1 MSLKLYISLL
11 SVALF
16 FSVAF
21 AASPTP
27 STTKSVQPPIPP
39 VIDTNQQC
47 KRRDG
52 SNPIQKL
59 CIAWVDNSQFGAFYS
74 VTFTPGGTQTYQTG
88 LTTFDTYLDSRDLG
102 GVAVTLQAST
112 TYTFTVVTHDYFGYS
127 STPAT
132 ISFTTSAA
140 DDKSD
145 KTLDL
150 TSVTCNPGTDSEG
163 RTTIDCSWVLP
174 AASARQPTAIKAR
187 ARCKGGSR
195 ASGATLYKNRRILPH
210 SFPGTTTDISLQ
222 IHRINSNCVVWI
234 YAFYKEKVNGK
245 DIFHKETHGRGHR
258 FRFEISV

>member
-1 MSLKLYISLL
+1 MSLKFIISLL
-11 SVALF
+11 SVALI

-39 VIDTNQQC
+39 VIDPNQQC

-74 VTFTPGGTQTYQTG
+74 VSFTPKGSTYQTG

-102 GVAVTLQAST
+102 GAAISLDAATA
-112 TYTFTVVTHDYFGYS
+112 YTFTVVTHDYFGYA

-132 ISFTTSAA
+132 ITFTTSAA

-145 KTLDL
+145 PSLDL
-150 TSVTCNPGTDSEG
+150 TSVVCNPGVDDEG
-163 RTTIDCSWVLP
+163 RTTIECSWVLP
-174 AASARQPTAIKAR
+174 PSTARQPTSIKTR

-195 ASGATLYKNRRILPH
+195 ASGSTLYKNRRILPRT
-210 SFPGTTTDISLQ
+210 FPGTTTDITLQ

-234 YAFYKEKVNGK
+234 YAFYKEKTNGR
-245 DIFHKETHGRGHR
+245 DIFHRETHGRGHR